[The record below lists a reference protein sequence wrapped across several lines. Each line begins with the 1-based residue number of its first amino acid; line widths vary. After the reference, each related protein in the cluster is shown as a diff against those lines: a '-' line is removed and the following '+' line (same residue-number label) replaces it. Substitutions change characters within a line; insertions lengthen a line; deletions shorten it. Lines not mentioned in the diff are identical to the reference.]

1 MCCKTL
7 LALIFVLLS
16 MPSTAHPAPNFGLAI
31 HGGAGTIT
39 RATMSEEKEKAYRAA
54 LAEALKAGY
63 DILKAGGSSVDAV
76 AAAIVVMEDSP
87 LFNAGRG
94 AAFNAGG
101 QIELDAAIMDGKTQ
115 KAGAVSAIRTTK
127 NPILVARAVMD
138 RTGHVML
145 TAEGAEAFAK
155 AQGFEVMSQE
165 YFFTPNRW
173 ESLKKEQDRIRNNR
187 PESES
192 TEERKHGTVGAVAL
206 DKAGNLAAGTSTGGY
221 TNKMAGRVGDSPVIG
236 AGTYAANDACA
247 VSATGH
253 GEFFM
258 RMVVAHDIASRMRY
272 SGMSLN
278 DAAHDI
284 VMNKLKAI
292 DASGGVIAIDAA
304 GNVAMPFNTEGM
316 YRGQVGP
323 DGEFKVEI
331 YR

>member
-1 MCCKTL
+1 MRCNAL
-7 LALIFVLLS
+7 LALIFVLPS
-16 MPSTAHPAPNFGLAI
+16 MPSVAQPAPIFGLAI

-39 RATMSEEKEKAYRAA
+39 RATMSEEKENAYRAA
-54 LAEALKAGY
+54 LTEALNAGY
-63 DILKAGGSSVDAV
+63 KLLKAGGSSLDAV

-101 QIELDAAIMDGKTQ
+101 QIELDAAIMDGRTQ
-115 KAGAVSAIRTTK
+115 KAGAVSAIRTAK

-145 TAEGAEAFAK
+145 TAEGAEAFAR
-155 AQGFEVMSQE
+155 AQGFEVMSHE

-173 ESLKKEQDRIRNNR
+173 ESLKKEQERIRNNR

-206 DKAGNLAAGTSTGGY
+206 DQAGNLAAGTSTGGY

-253 GEFFM
+253 GESFM
-258 RMVVAHDIASRMRY
+258 RLVVAHEIASRMRY
-272 SGMSLN
+272 SGLSLK
-278 DAAHDI
+278 DAAHDT

-292 DASGGVIAIDAA
+292 DASGGVIAIDAR

-316 YRGQVGP
+316 YRGQVGA

>member
-7 LALIFVLLS
+7 LALVLILLS
-16 MPSTAHPAPNFGLAI
+16 MPSTAQPAPNFGLAI

-63 DILKAGGSSVDAV
+63 HILTAGGSGVDAV

-115 KAGAVSAIRTTK
+115 KAGAVSAIRTAK
-127 NPILVARAVMD
+127 NPIMVARAVMN

-173 ESLKKEQDRIRNNR
+173 ESLKKEQKRIRNDR

-247 VSATGH
+247 VSATGR

-272 SGMSLN
+272 AGASLK
-278 DAAHDI
+278 DAAHDV
-284 VMNKLKAI
+284 VMNRLNAI
-292 DASGGVIAIDAA
+292 GGSGGVIAIDAA
-304 GNVAMPFNTEGM
+304 GNVTMPFNTEGM
-316 YRGQVGP
+316 YRGEVGP
-323 DGEFKVEI
+323 DGEFKVAI